1 MSRFYDFNAS
11 IDIIYFNV
19 YVYKAVLLF
28 YIAFENVTMLIAS
41 KFWFKVI
48 KTKYIIAEGD
58 DPSKS

>member
-1 MSRFYDFNAS
+1 M
-11 IDIIYFNV
+11 
-19 YVYKAVLLF
+19 YKAVLLF